1 MEVLGNEDS
10 ALTCAQLNNK
20 NQQLMV
26 ICYYMGLDF

>member
-26 ICYYMGLDF
+26 ISVITWG